1 MKLNLW
7 VLYDWQ
13 LAARVRYFRESEGG
27 REHMCKFFEDMI
39 NDAVK
44 EKNKLM
50 SLGWHLS
57 RFRIS

>member
-13 LAARVRYFRESEGG
+13 LAARVRYFRESEKG
-27 REHMCKFFEDMI
+27 REHMCKFFEDII

-44 EKNKLM
+44 EKNK
-50 SLGWHLS
+50 GKTD
-57 RFRIS
+57 